1 MAKKYRNILNM
12 QFDMLLKTKR
22 YNEEHSELPKR
33 KASGALTTD
42 PKSGKTYRI
51 VG

>member
-42 PKSGKTYRI
+42 PKSGKTYKV